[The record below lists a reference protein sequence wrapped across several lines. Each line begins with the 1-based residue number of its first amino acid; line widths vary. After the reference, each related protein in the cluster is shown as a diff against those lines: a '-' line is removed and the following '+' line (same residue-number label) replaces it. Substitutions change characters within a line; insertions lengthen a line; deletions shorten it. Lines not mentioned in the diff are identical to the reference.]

1 MNASMQR
8 LLLAAGLVFGVAGT
22 ALADG
27 DGGDNGMNRFTGDSW
42 AALGGKDQE
51 LSAQKASSQKPS
63 TSTRTQMPAKAD
75 RADHATISPPVRS
88 HPTSL
93 FRDDTGA

>member
-8 LLLAAGLVFGVAGT
+8 LLLAAGLAIGVTGT

-42 AALGGKDQE
+42 AALGGKE
-51 LSAQKASSQKPS
+51 LPPQKTTTQQAPASKQAQ
-63 TSTRTQMPAKAD
+63 TRARTD
-75 RADHATISPPVRS
+75 RVDHATISPPVRP
-88 HPTSL
+88 HPTSP